1 MAKKT
6 SKELHKLRRQDLLEL
21 LNEQSREVA
30 KLHETI
36 DGLEEKTAK
45 LSEENERLSKKL
57 EERDAQLKLLLK
69 SVGEKEEVIR
79 VLEKGGRIAGE
90 QEGGATVRLDELFL
104 VLKTAGEAYLRKKTR
119 QVREETAGKDDL

>member
-21 LNEQSREVA
+21 LIEQSREVA

-57 EERDAQLKLLLK
+57 EERDAQLKQLLK